1 MLHEGNTFY
10 RQRCYNALLAE
21 GVATVNTPMMGLR
34 LDRRCRDL
42 IEEVHHK
49 DMPNDEGGEVGA
61 EDAVELGSLEQ
72 RLVNTWIGPVSEEVG
87 YNAATCAANVGVQ
100 QADCTGQYCDN
111 NYLYCAALPA
121 GRTTIG
127 SGFWTAY
134 ISEENPNNNIY
145 CQTGGVGT
153 PVNGIVDGIRAT
165 GQYSDNISLH
175 CREMNQAAWTTIDRT
190 MCGFHFSLFHVWT
203 PITGVRPGIPLM

>member
-1 MLHEGNTFY
+1 MKLTGFHVCGITLIGF
-10 RQRCYNALLAE
+10 ALGCSAE
-21 GVATVNTPMMGLR
+21 GMS
-34 LDRRCRDL
+34 
-42 IEEVHHK
+42 
-49 DMPNDEGGEVGA
+49 NDEGGEVSA
-61 EDAVELGSLEQ
+61 DDAVELGSLEQ

-87 YNAATCAANVGVQ
+87 YNAATCAQANVGVQ

-134 ISEENPNNNIY
+134 ISEKNPNNNIY

-153 PVNGIVDGIRAT
+153 PINGIVDGIRAT

-175 CREMNQAAWTTIDRT
+175 CREMNQAPVSCTWT
-190 MCGFHFSLFHVWT
+190 GWFSEENSAMNFGAGWYA
-203 PITGVRPGIPLM
+203 TGVKCSGQYCDNLSYYICTF